1 MSCSL
6 HTVGTETLLEGL
18 KNAQWT
24 NYLSNKGCA
33 VMTVANVACYYH
45 QITVFPSKIP
55 CATYLLSVILS
66 KVHHRTQKCP

>member
-1 MSCSL
+1 MSCLL

-33 VMTVANVACYYH
+33 VMAVANVACYYH
-45 QITVFPSKIP
+45 QITVFP
-55 CATYLLSVILS
+55 
-66 KVHHRTQKCP
+66 